1 MSDQALDRSVL
12 DGKDREEL
20 HQIAGAMG
28 VQAPTRMKKAD
39 LIDAILGAA
48 GDGNAAAGDT
58 SDSGGSDEG
67 ERPKRIRSRRTSES
81 STR

>member
-28 VQAPTRMKKAD
+28 VQAATRMKKAD

-48 GDGNAAAGDT
+48 DDGNA
-58 SDSGGSDEG
+58 EG
-67 ERPKRIRSRRTSES
+67 HEDQSLTIHRATPKQYSVPSNVAM
-81 STR
+81 

>member
-1 MSDQALDRSVL
+1 MSDEGLDRSVL

-39 LIDAILGAA
+39 LIDAILGANDGRRTGA
-48 GDGNAAAGDT
+48 GD
-58 SDSGGSDEG
+58 
-67 ERPKRIRSRRTSES
+67 
-81 STR
+81 

>member
-1 MSDQALDRSVL
+1 MSEQGLDRSVL

-48 GDGNAAAGDT
+48 DGQSRGDA
-58 SDSGGSDEG
+58 SGGSD
-67 ERPKRIRSRRTSES
+67 
-81 STR
+81 